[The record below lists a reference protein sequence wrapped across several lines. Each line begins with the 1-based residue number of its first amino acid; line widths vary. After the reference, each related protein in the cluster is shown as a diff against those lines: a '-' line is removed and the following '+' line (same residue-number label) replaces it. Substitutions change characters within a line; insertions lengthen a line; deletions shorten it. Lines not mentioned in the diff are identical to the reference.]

1 MSKQSSEL
9 FIEEYHK
16 RYGLNYSIIRF
27 GSVFGPKASKK
38 NGLTRIINTAIKEK
52 KIYYNG
58 TRKAIRRFIYVKD
71 AARAS
76 AEVLKKKYNG
86 KNLLLTGKSQI
97 KITKVLNQVSKIF
110 KINKKP
116 VFGNIRDQ
124 GHYDVNPYSYIPKK
138 DVKMKI
144 KNTINLKRGILEIIK
159 EIKNGK
165 KK

>member
-1 MSKQSSEL
+1 MILFSSCDYSPKN
-9 FIEEYHK
+9 FFPDTK
-16 RYGLNYSIIRF
+16 GLKWIYSISIE
-27 GSVFGPKASKK
+27 SS
-38 NGLTRIINTAIKEK
+38 
-52 KIYYNG
+52 Y
-58 TRKAIRRFIYVKD
+58 
-71 AARAS
+71 
-76 AEVLKKKYNG
+76 
-86 KNLLLTGKSQI
+86 TGKSQI